1 MRSNHPEKSLGAL
14 SLRAGIV
21 TVLVLVALTILLK
34 TGVISREQDVPAKIV
49 EAMSGIIQ
57 DQTEIKSIRMRR
69 WSCSYASFFI
79 GRPELPEAAG
89 PFLP

>member
-21 TVLVLVALTILLK
+21 TVLVLVVLTILLK
-34 TGVISREQDVPAKIV
+34 TGVISREHDVPAKIV

-57 DQTEIKSIRMRR
+57 ETVVE
-69 WSCSYASFFI
+69 
-79 GRPELPEAAG
+79 
-89 PFLP
+89 